1 MNDRYEINTNSFF
14 FFYTIQYIH
23 SSFVHVSE
31 RRQRSQKI
39 CSFRNILFVSENN
52 AQMYLAILEF
62 QYVLTFEALF
72 NFVFVFKCNKF
83 SSYVTKNIKEGPKF
97 FCEDRFSRF
106 YSYFLEINLKTI
118 HTETINKRLRGRLAY
133 STNSFE
139 IYTIARDIP

>member
-52 AQMYLAILEF
+52 AQKYLAILGF
-62 QYVLTFEALF
+62 QYVLRPYLTLCLF
-72 NFVFVFKCNKF
+72 LNATSFLRMLLKISRKVLNFLWRSVYPFL
-83 SSYVTKNIKEGPKF
+83 YL
-97 FCEDRFSRF
+97 FSRN
-106 YSYFLEINLKTI
+106 NLKTI
-118 HTETINKRLRGRLAY
+118 HTATINKRLRGRLAY

-139 IYTIARDIP
+139 IYTQ